1 MKIEYVSK
9 GIQFYTN
16 YKDKIITFPLEALNK
31 YYKKTLKSDDW
42 SQLAVLEQLYFSSDL
57 AEIGSGIYFL
67 PNENIYKLEPVM
79 KQLLGIP
86 LAGID
91 IELSEIGNIGSEKYS
106 IILDYIKNGI
116 KLGRVE
122 RFGNIIVFGNTAYLL
137 NEKQFELV
145 KEIEH
150 IELGLSMLDRSM
162 NLAYI
167 KSIAKA
173 AGAKISRFTSSRE
186 FYYVADVSIDCNA
199 INDQLIELKP
209 EFQDIPCE
217 VTEKLGDS
225 LGTSEAI
232 IVDGVR
238 HNLFIAPNVID
249 KYNRLTSRKSIT
261 GSDVP
266 KFLDNPTAFLP
277 EEVEIDL
284 DDFSRRV
291 KGIKIHKST
300 AVPYIKVE
308 RNKNDHGWFD
318 VSTGIKLVN
327 DDDNSDVECSKM
339 VEDHGESTSQELDIN
354 EFQNLM
360 EEAKKN
366 GDEYLYYKNQWI
378 KINEEQ
384 GSMFLDKKHQ
394 FQEEFGDVTK
404 ISEDKIRKVLDIYEN
419 LEDVEYSEELK
430 IRGDNTKDYLQR
442 VSVPLSLQA
451 VLMEHQIDGYS
462 FLCNQYNNNRGTLL
476 ADDMGVGKTIQV
488 IAFMLRLQE
497 LNKLSPALLV
507 LPDILIQNWMKELK
521 RFAPS
526 IQNIYEH
533 KGINRFKDPKIIK
546 NFDVVLTTYETLARD
561 QLILGKVKWHLLI
574 CDESQKIKNY
584 KTLVASA
591 VKGMNTECRIAMTGT
606 PVENR
611 LSELWSI
618 VDFVQPGLLRSYQW
632 FRKNYEEPIQTN
644 ENNSL
649 ELVKDLIDLINP
661 IFIRRLKEDVMKS
674 ELPDKFEEKH
684 IISLSNM
691 QARLYLQELDSHNKY
706 SGKMD
711 VLKVIQRLI
720 MICSHPRLIDNN
732 LTGAIKTKEL
742 IAESKKLEETISI
755 LKEINRKREKVIIFT
770 KYINMQLILKRV
782 ILDLFN
788 VDAKIINGEAKG
800 NRQMAVDNFNAKQG
814 FDVLILSPKAAG
826 VGLNVTGAN
835 HVIHYTREWNPAIE
849 NQATDR
855 AYRKGQTLPVT
866 VYYPISTYEGIYT
879 VEEKLNDLLE
889 AKRTLMREV
898 IVPSGLEIKLD
909 DFVECL

>member
-1 MKIEYVSK
+1 MKIQYVSK
-9 GIQFYTN
+9 GIQYYTN

-31 YYKKTLKSDDW
+31 YYKKTLKSNDW

-67 PNENIYKLEPVM
+67 PNENIYKLEPEM

-106 IILDYIKNGI
+106 IVLDYKKNGI

-150 IELGLSMLDRSM
+150 IELGESILDRSM

-173 AGAKISRFTSSRE
+173 AGAKISKFTSSRE
-186 FYYVADVSIDCNA
+186 FYYVDNMSIDCNA

-209 EFQDIPCE
+209 EFEEISCE

-225 LGTSEAI
+225 IGTTEAI

-249 KYNRLTSRKSIT
+249 KYNRLTSRKSIK

-277 EEVEIDL
+277 EEVDIDL

-300 AVPYIKVE
+300 AVPYIRVE

-327 DDDNSDVECSKM
+327 DDDNSEFECSKM
-339 VEDHGESTSQELDIN
+339 AENHCESISQELDIN

-404 ISEDKIRKVLDIYEN
+404 ISEDKVRKVLDIYEN

-430 IRGDNTKDYLQR
+430 IRGDYTKDYIQR
-442 VSVPLSLQA
+442 VSVPMSLKA

-661 IFIRRLKEDVMKS
+661 IFIRRLKEDVMKD
-674 ELPDKFEEKH
+674 ELPDKYEEKH